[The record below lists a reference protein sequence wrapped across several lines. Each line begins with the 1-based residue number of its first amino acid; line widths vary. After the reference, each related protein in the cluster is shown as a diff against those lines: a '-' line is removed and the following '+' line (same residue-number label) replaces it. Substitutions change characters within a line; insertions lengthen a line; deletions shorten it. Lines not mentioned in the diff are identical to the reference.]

1 MKNAGLRSRLFFS
14 HLIVLVVALVT
25 ILAIGKVF
33 SPRFFVVYLREIE
46 VRGFR
51 VWQYRK
57 ELLRGFDTAWSRG
70 ALWAAVSGVGTAAGI
85 SYWLSRRIVQPL
97 EQMEEITQKFA
108 AGQMDER
115 MGAQEIEEFD
125 HLAMSFNRMAAAIED
140 IEHRRRDLVGDLT
153 HELRTPLTVLA
164 GYLEGLSDGAIDP
177 TPEVHQRLLSETMR
191 MRRLVDD
198 LQELSKMEAGY
209 LAIDAQPLDLRWL
222 LTSRVE
228 RFADQFGETSPVLKL
243 IYPATVPLVLADAER
258 VEQILVNL
266 IGNAIRYTPTGS
278 IVVSVKPDG
287 NRVWIEV
294 SDTGIGIAPDDLP
307 HVFERFWRADRSRN
321 RTSGGTGIGLA
332 ISRRLVE
339 LQGGAIEV
347 ESELGVGSTFRFSLP
362 TAQGDRRATSER
374 Q

>member
-1 MKNAGLRSRLFFS
+1 MKNGGLRSRLFVS

-25 ILAIGKVF
+25 ILAIGKIF
-33 SPRFFVVYLREIE
+33 SPRFFAVYLREIE

-57 ELLRGFDTAWSRG
+57 ELVRGFDTAWSRG
-70 ALWAAVSGVGTAAGI
+70 ALWAVVSGVGTAAVA
-85 SYWLSRRIVQPL
+85 SYWLSRGIVQPL

-108 AGQMDER
+108 AGEMDER
-115 MGAQEIEEFD
+115 MGAQDIEEFD
-125 HLAMSFNRMAAAIED
+125 HLAMSFNRMAAAIEN

-209 LAIDAQPLDLRWL
+209 LAIDPQPLDLQPL
-222 LTSRVE
+222 LSNLVQ
-228 RFADQFGETSPVLKL
+228 RFSDQLLDESSPSLKL
-243 IYPATVPLVLADAER
+243 ICPPAVPLVLADAER

-266 IGNAIRYTPTGS
+266 IGNAIRYTPAGT
-278 IVVSVKPDG
+278 IEVSVKPDG
-287 NRVWIEV
+287 NRVWIAI
-294 SDTGIGIAPDDLP
+294 SDTGIGIAPEDLP
-307 HVFERFWRADRSRN
+307 QVFERFWRADRSRN

-339 LQGGAIEV
+339 LHGGAIEV

-362 TAQGDRRATSER
+362 IA
-374 Q
+374 